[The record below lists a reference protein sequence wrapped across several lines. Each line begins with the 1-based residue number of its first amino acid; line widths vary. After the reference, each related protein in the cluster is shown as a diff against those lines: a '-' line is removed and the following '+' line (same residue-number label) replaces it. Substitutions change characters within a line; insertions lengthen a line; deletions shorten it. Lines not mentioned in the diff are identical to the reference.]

1 MLNGGVRL
9 SLMIGPAVPIPVSRD
24 VLESVDSVTVQTG
37 SGQTQG
43 GFELTFRLSRRS
55 PLHTLFLLT
64 GGATVPIVRVVI
76 VATIRGQAEVLMDGV
91 MTNHE
96 VRDSGSGEPSL
107 VVKGKDLSALMDW
120 IDFDGIPYP
129 AMPPVLRALV
139 VLAKYAA
146 FGVIP
151 LTIPSLIEDIPIPI
165 ESIPRHQGTDYA
177 YLKQLASD
185 VGYVFYLDPGP
196 VPGTSKAYWGP
207 EIRIGAPQPA
217 LNLDL
222 DTPHRNVETLSFN
235 FDKERKELPIVWI
248 QEQYSKAPIPI
259 PIPDVT
265 PWNPPLGIVPPLPP
279 QIKFLNENAKLKPW
293 VALMRGLAYASQHS
307 DSVFGRGTLD
317 VARYGR
323 VLKSRGLVGVR
334 GAGEAFDG
342 LYYVSSVDHTIKRGE
357 YKQSFMLARNGLLS
371 TLPKVPV

>member
-1 MLNGGVRL
+1 MLDGGVRL
-9 SLMIGPAVPIPVSRD
+9 SLYIGPVVPIQAPREVIDAIEAVS
-24 VLESVDSVTVQTG
+24 VQVG
-37 SGQTQG
+37 SGETQG

-64 GGATVPIVRVVI
+64 GGATIPIVRVVI

-96 VRDSGSGEPSL
+96 IRDSGTGDPNL
-107 VVKGKDLSALMDW
+107 VVKGKDLSAVMDY
-120 IDFDGIPYP
+120 IELDGIPYP

-139 VLAKYAA
+139 ILAKYAA

-151 LTIPSLIEDIPIPI
+151 MTIPSIIEDIPIPV
-165 ESIPRHQGTDYA
+165 ESIPRQQGTDYA
-177 YLKQLASD
+177 YLKMLAHE

-196 VPGTSKAYWGP
+196 VPGVSRAYWGP
-207 EIRIGAPQPA
+207 EIRIGSPQPA

-222 DTPHRNVETLSFN
+222 DTPHRNVETLSFS
-235 FDKERKELPIVWI
+235 FDKERKELPVVWI

-259 PIPDVT
+259 PIPDIT
-265 PWNPPLGIVPPLPP
+265 PFNPPLGIVPPLPP
-279 QIKFLNENAKLKPW
+279 KITFLNEEAKLKPW
-293 VALMRGLAYASQHS
+293 VALMRGLAYAAQHS
-307 DSVFGRGTLD
+307 DSVFGQGTLD

-334 GAGEAFDG
+334 GAGDAFDG
-342 LYYVSSVDHTIKRGE
+342 LYYVSSVTHTIKRGE
-357 YKQSFMLARNGLLS
+357 YKQSFTLARNGLLS
-371 TLPKVPV
+371 TVPKVPT